1 MFLRLLYQSF
11 YRQRRSK
18 LLAGTAIIFGVA
30 VATAMIAVA
39 TDIGD
44 KMNRELRHYGPNI
57 VVYPQEET
65 LDVEIGGVNLK
76 PDTSG
81 AYLKESD
88 LPKLKGI
95 FWGHNIQ
102 DFAPFLNV
110 TTTALLPGNAS
121 EQPTPV
127 PVEIF
132 GTYFAKTLHF
142 GKEAFVTGVKSTYP
156 WWKVQGTWPADEPA
170 PNQPVDVLLGSQFA
184 ARHQLKPGDI
194 LSVPAPSLSRPINDA
209 ARTYKLRISG
219 ILNTGDAEDRAIVAP
234 LSLVQQITGR
244 PDAVRRLYVS
254 AITKP
259 EDALA
264 RRNPKTMSPVM
275 YDRWYCSPYANSI
288 ALQIHETLPYAHA
301 EQIRRVAQNEG
312 VVLSR
317 IMGLMW
323 LVTLAALLA
332 AVLAV
337 SAAMMNTLMARRREI
352 GLMKALGATRSSVA
366 ALFFAEGATLAVLGG
381 GAGFGLGILLAQR
394 ISIRVFGSDLHIEP
408 ALLPV
413 VLLVS
418 FLILLLGSALALR
431 RAVHLDPTVVLRGD
445 V

>member
-65 LDVEIGGVNLK
+65 LDVEVGGVNLK

-88 LPKLKGI
+88 LPKLKGM

-102 DFAPFLNV
+102 DFAPFLSLNV
-110 TTTALLPGNAS
+110 DMTLPGSAGV
-121 EQPTPV
+121 TPV
-127 PVEIF
+127 ELT

-142 GKEAFVTGVKSTYP
+142 GKEAFVTGAKTTYP
-156 WWKVQGTWPADEPA
+156 WWKVQGAWPSDEPFA
-170 PNQPVDVLLGSQFA
+170 NQPVEVLAGAQLASQ
-184 ARHQLKPGDI
+184 HNLKPGDT
-194 LSVPAPSLSRPINDA
+194 LQVRGSRD
-209 ARTYKLRISG
+209 YELQYELKISG
-219 ILNTGDAEDRAIVAP
+219 ILNTGEREDRGIVAP
-234 LSLVQQITGR
+234 LSLVQQIAGR

-254 AITKP
+254 ALTKP

-264 RRNPKTMSPVM
+264 RRDPKTMSAVV

-288 ALQIHETLPYAHA
+288 AYQITETLPYVHA

-352 GLMKALGATRSSVA
+352 GLMKALGATRAAVA

-381 GAGFGLGILLAQR
+381 SVGFGLGVILAQR
-394 ISIRVFGSDLHIEP
+394 ISVRVFGSDLHIEL

-418 FLILLLGSALALR
+418 FLILLLGSAVALR
-431 RAVHLDPTVVLRGD
+431 RAVRLDPTVVLRGD
-445 V
+445 I

>member
-1 MFLRLLYQSF
+1 MFFRLVYQSF

-18 LLAGTAIIFGVA
+18 LLAGMAIIFGVA

-44 KMNRELRHYGPNI
+44 KMNRELRAYGPNI
-57 VVYPQEET
+57 VVYPREET

-76 PDTSG
+76 PVTSG
-81 AYLKESD
+81 AFLKESD
-88 LPKLKGI
+88 LPRLKGI
-95 FWGHNIQ
+95 FWGHSIK
-102 DFAPFLNV
+102 DFAPFLSFKVNP
-110 TTTALLPGNAS
+110 ALPGTAS
-121 EQPTPV
+121 SAPSELS
-127 PVEIF
+127 VELI
-132 GTYFAKTLHF
+132 GTYFSKTIHY
-142 GKEAFVTGVKSTYP
+142 GKETIVTGVKNTYP
-156 WWKVQGTWPADEPA
+156 WWKVEGAWPSDEPSA
-170 PNQPVDVLLGSQFA
+170 DQAQPVNVLAGKQFA
-184 ARHQLKPGDI
+184 DDHHLKSGAI
-194 LSVPAPSLSRPINDA
+194 LRVGGRLL
-209 ARTYKLRISG
+209 KISG
-219 ILNTGDAEDRAIVAP
+219 ILSTGGPEDRAIIAP
-234 LSLVQQITGR
+234 LTLVQQIAHK

-254 AITKP
+254 ALTKP

-264 RRNPKTMSPVM
+264 RRNPKTMSAVM

-288 ALQIHETLPYAHA
+288 AFQINEALPYAHA
-301 EQIRRVAQNEG
+301 EQIRQVAQNEG
-312 VVLSR
+312 SVLSR

-323 LVTLAALLA
+323 LVTMAALVA

-352 GLMKALGATRSSVA
+352 GLMKALGATRTSVA
-366 ALFFAEGATLAVLGG
+366 ALFFAEGATLAVVGG
-381 GAGFGLGILLAQR
+381 GVGFALGILLAQR
-394 ISIRVFGSDLHIEP
+394 ISLKIFGSSLHVEA

-418 FLILLLGSALALR
+418 FLILLLGSAFALR